1 MRRFR
6 TGILLLT
13 VFLLL
18 SGQAVWAAKRDKTTQ
33 PLKTEKE
40 TKGKALD
47 WFYRTAL
54 KVDRFMLRG
63 VDTAYIGLPE
73 HSWRVALNSGIIGI
87 NSSFGAENV
96 INPFGHDMPNHN
108 VYLNMRTKPTVNL
121 GFNIGLRGFGFGY
134 SWDLIDSRA
143 KTLNF
148 SFGGKFIGVE
158 FLRQSS
164 SNIRAFYNKEEI
176 NDVGDGIERVAPY
189 FMITN
194 TTLSVW
200 YALNS
205 AHYNHNAAIKQSYIQ
220 RKSAGSLL
228 VQIHY
233 ASTQVELDDRLHEI
247 IGNLLGCE
255 THQVGVGLGY
265 GINYTPNKGKVVI
278 HASAMAQLICLSHNL
293 VTQYDKLPV
302 SVGGKDTTMV
312 VYSLYRVQSRYPVHV
327 TGTMRAAVSWE
338 INKWVHLSAWGQ
350 ANNTRFMAQA
360 AFADINLRNWN
371 WQANL
376 SVAVRL
382 GAGNDRIRQRLGAEQ
397 YNRLTQLPPPAEQ
410 DLVKL
415 PNWFT
420 RWFFSPKL

>member
-1 MRRFR
+1 MRYLR
-6 TGILLLT
+6 TCIGLLMA
-13 VFLLL
+13 FLLV
-18 SGQAVWAAKRDKTTQ
+18 GGNAYAHA
-33 PLKTEKE
+33 PKE
-40 TKGKALD
+40 TNKTKGKGLD
-47 WFYRTAL
+47 WCYRTAL
-54 KVDRFMLRG
+54 KVDRFLQRG
-63 VDTAYIGLPE
+63 IDTSYIGLPE

-87 NSSFGAENV
+87 NSNFGAENV
-96 INPFGHDMPNHN
+96 MHPFDPDSTYNLYFN
-108 VYLNMRTKPTVNL
+108 LRTKPSVNL

-134 SWDLIDSRA
+134 SWDLMDSRA

-148 SFGGKFIGVE
+148 SFGGKYIGVE

-164 SNIRAFYNKEEI
+164 SNIRASIGNNELEADPTEE
-176 NDVGDGIERVAPY
+176 PLY

-205 AHYNHNAAIKQSYIQ
+205 AHYSHNAAIKQSYIQ

-233 ASTQVELDDRLHEI
+233 ASTQLDLDERLHEV
-247 IGNLLGCE
+247 IGNIYGCE
-255 THQVGVGLGY
+255 THQVGIGLGY
-265 GINYTPNKGKVVI
+265 GINYTPNKGKVLL
-278 HASAMAQLICLSHNL
+278 HASAMAQLICVSHNL
-293 VTQYDKLPV
+293 ISQFEEVPI
-302 SVGGKDTTMV
+302 SVGGKDTIATI
-312 VYSLYRVQSRYPVHV
+312 YALYRVPSRYPVHV

-350 ANNTRFMAQA
+350 ANNTRFMAQTWG
-360 AFADINLRNWN
+360 ADVNLRNWN

-382 GAGNDRIRQRLGAEQ
+382 GAGNDRIRKRLGDEE
-397 YNRLTQLPPPAEQ
+397 YNRLTALPAPSEQ